1 MGATKTID
9 LEIKIVRKDEVLA
22 SNLDDEVVMMNLES
36 DSYYGMNPVGS
47 RIWELL
53 ERPLPVAELC
63 AKLQEEFDVDDETC
77 QGDVLPFIQKT
88 IDEKLVRI
96 VE

>member
-1 MGATKTID
+1 MELNQPIALD
-9 LEIKIVRKDEVLA
+9 RRIVRKEEVLA

-36 DSYYGMNPVGS
+36 DSYYGMNAVGS
-47 RIWELL
+47 RIWDLL
-53 ERPLPVAELC
+53 ERPLAVAELC

-77 QGDVLPFIQKT
+77 QRDVLPFIQKT

-96 VE
+96 IE